1 MTDTATLVAHLRPQ
15 PDPAAVRTVVC
26 YTRTANP
33 GSSGQRLLARQ
44 RASLE
49 AEVTFRGWTVAAW
62 VEDLHQSGTT
72 LQRPGLQQALALL
85 AAHQADALLAADL
98 TRLAVAPQVAE
109 QLAALA
115 DRDGWQL
122 VTLDTLD
129 RGTHLGGRAGDGAP
143 AGREAAA
150 ATPQDPTPA
159 G

>member
-1 MTDTATLVAHLRPQ
+1 MADTTTLHAHLRPQ

-72 LQRPGLQQALALL
+72 LQRPGLQQALKLL
-85 AAHQADALLAADL
+85 AAGQADALLACDM
-98 TRLAVAPQVAE
+98 TRLAVDLEVAS

-129 RGTHLGGRAGDGAP
+129 RKTRPGGRAADGAP
-143 AGREAAA
+143 AGSGARA
-150 ATPQDPTPA
+150 ATPHDPTPA